1 MNRYI
6 QEVIDAHVL
15 IENWLGRGE
24 GSADALMHRFSAD
37 FTMIPPSGTRMNYQA
52 VSAFF
57 QGAGAYRPGL
67 KIVID
72 NAAVL
77 SEWDYG
83 ATVVYQETQHL
94 PGKPATQRW
103 STAVLRQQED
113 KIIWLHLHET
123 AQG

>member
-6 QEVIDAHVL
+6 QEVLDAHVL
-15 IENWLGRGE
+15 IENWLGSGE
-24 GSADALMHRFSAD
+24 GSADALMNRFSSD
-37 FTMIPPSGTRMNYQA
+37 FTMIPPNGIRMDNQA

-57 QGAGAYRPGL
+57 QGASACRPGL
-67 KIVID
+67 KIAID

-77 SEWDYG
+77 SEWDDG
-83 ATVVYQETQHL
+83 AAVVYQETQHL
-94 PGKPATQRW
+94 PGKEATQRW
-103 STAVLRQQED
+103 STAVFRQHED

>member
-6 QEVIDAHVL
+6 QEVLDAHVL

-24 GSADALMHRFSAD
+24 GSANALMDCFSTE
-37 FTMIPPSGTRMNYQA
+37 FTMIPPGGVRMDYQA

-57 QGAGAYRPGL
+57 QGASACRPGL

-77 SEWDYG
+77 SEWHDG
-83 ATVVYQETQHL
+83 AAVVYQETQHL

-103 STAVLRQQED
+103 STAIFRLQEE

>member
-6 QEVIDAHVL
+6 QEVIDAHVI

-24 GSADALMHRFSAD
+24 GSASALMQRFSAD
-37 FTMIPPSGTRMNYQA
+37 FVMIPPSGARMDNQA

-57 QGAGAYRPGL
+57 QGASACRPGL

-72 NAAVL
+72 NVSLLAEWHDGAVVMYK
-77 SEWDYG
+77 EIQY
-83 ATVVYQETQHL
+83 L
-94 PGKPATQRW
+94 PGKPESARW
-103 STAVLRQQED
+103 STAVFRLQQD
-113 KIIWLHLHET
+113 KIVWLHLHET